1 MRTLSGLFTPALLC
15 LLLSACSSSPDDAGC
30 NEDPSTRAKSASSM
44 SYAELFPPPD
54 NLTGFENIYDRY
66 SNLET
71 LYFTVDFYFVDG
83 SLLVNH
89 PDHAIINP
97 GDYNHWLVI
106 QTGKNYKVTNG
117 ENDVRL
123 ALISKRKI
131 DTSNILSDL
140 PEEYRHSVREDSSEA
155 RVNTKANSDS
165 IEDSSK
171 KVYFANDSDAVNA
184 KGTMTLE
191 DVKSYLLNHPDKVLL
206 IRGRADN
213 TGTDVYNI
221 GLSKRRANSVK
232 EELVKLGIK
241 PERVQL
247 SWSGEFGSG
256 KGAEYRVAELGYE

>member
-1 MRTLSGLFTPALLC
+1 MRKLSGLFTPALVC

-30 NEDPSTRAKSASSM
+30 NEDPLTRGNSASNM
-44 SYAELFPPPD
+44 SYADFFPAPA

-83 SLLVNH
+83 SLLVNNA
-89 PDHAIINP
+89 DHAVINS
-97 GDYNHWLVI
+97 GEYNHWLVT
-106 QTGKNYKVTNG
+106 QTGKHYKITNG

-123 ALISKRKI
+123 ALISKRNI
-131 DTSNILSDL
+131 DATNTLSDL
-140 PEEYRHSVREDSSEA
+140 SADYRHSVRSASTKSKLTSEGNKVVA
-155 RVNTKANSDS
+155 VND
-165 IEDSSK
+165 SK
-171 KVYFANDSDAVNA
+171 KVYFAHDSDSVTTKESISLQDA
-184 KGTMTLE
+184 KE
-191 DVKSYLLNHPDKVLL
+191 YLIKHPGKVLL

-213 TGTDVYNI
+213 SGADIYNQ

-232 EELVKLGIK
+232 KELVKLGIK

-256 KGAEYRVAELGYE
+256 KGPEFRVAELDYE